1 MNATRDRIAGPAATR
16 PSPEACSQAGH
27 SSGSDKRLAPRAFG
41 GRSLDATLVLAL
53 FGALSCGYACDTTV
67 LAASSTAK
75 VFDRAAPAF
84 EEYFDYDLAGAAA
97 PGSILQLEGVLRV
110 VPENKLVIERLCRA
124 YIGYAFGFVE
134 DAIEVA
140 ELAGDYEE
148 ADRQRGR
155 ARMFYRRA
163 RDLAVHWVSLDHEG
177 FQEAVRGG
185 AEDFERWVDRNFD
198 EPEDA
203 GILLWTGY
211 SWGSFINQSKDDM
224 AAVADLPF
232 ARILVERSA
241 ELDPSYYHGAATT
254 VLAVVQTN
262 MMGGDLDRAQE
273 LFDRAFELSERHAL
287 LVHVNMARHYA
298 VKRGDRDLFLQLLRE
313 VLEAGD
319 PLPAARLS
327 NRISRRRAERYLANI
342 DRYF

>member
-1 MNATRDRIAGPAATR
+1 MNATRDPIAGTAARHTSRQPQRPPA
-16 PSPEACSQAGH
+16 QAV
-27 SSGSDKRLAPRAFG
+27 G
-41 GRSLDATLVLAL
+41 GRSLDALLVVAL
-53 FGALSCGYACDTTV
+53 FGALWCGTACDTTV
-67 LAASSTAK
+67 LAANSTAK

-124 YIGYAFGFVE
+124 YVGYTFGFVE

-140 ELAGDYEE
+140 ELAGDFEE

-163 RDLAVHWVSLDHEG
+163 RDLAVHWISLDHEG
-177 FQEAVRGG
+177 MQDAIRAG
-185 AEDFERWVDRNFD
+185 AEEFERWVRHNFND
-198 EPEDA
+198 PEDA

-224 AAVADLPF
+224 GAVADLPY

-241 ELDPSYYHGAATT
+241 SLDPRYYHGAATT
-254 VLAVVQTN
+254 FLAVVQTN
-262 MMGGDLDRAQE
+262 MMGGDLDVAQE
-273 LFDRAFELSERHAL
+273 LFDNAFELSERHAL

-298 VKRGDRDLFLQLLRE
+298 VKRGDRELFLRLLRE

-327 NRISRRRAERYLANI
+327 NRVARRRAERYLANV

>member
-1 MNATRDRIAGPAATR
+1 MNASRTRTVGTAALH
-16 PSPEACSQAGH
+16 PSLASAQGTGA
-27 SSGSDKRLAPRAFG
+27 SSHAFG
-41 GRSLDATLVLAL
+41 GRSLDAALVLAL
-53 FGALSCGYACDTTV
+53 FGVLSCGYACDTTV
-67 LAASSTAK
+67 LAANSTAK

-110 VPENKLVIERLCRA
+110 VPENKLVIERLSRA
-124 YIGYAFGFVE
+124 YVGYTFGFVE
-134 DAIEVA
+134 DMIEVA

-155 ARMFYRRA
+155 ARMFYLRA
-163 RDLAVHWVSLDHEG
+163 RDLAVHWISLDHEG
-177 FQEAVRGG
+177 FQDAVNSG
-185 AEDFERWVDRNFD
+185 AEGFERWVARNFD
-198 EPEDA
+198 KPKDA
-203 GILLWTGY
+203 AILLWAGY
-211 SWGSFINQSKDDM
+211 SWGSFINMSKDDM

-241 ELDPSYYHGAATT
+241 ALDPHYYHGAATT
-254 VLAVVQTN
+254 FLAVVQTN
-262 MMGGDLDRAQE
+262 MMGGDLDRAE
-273 LFDRAFELSERHAL
+273 ALFERAFELSDRRAL

-298 VKRGDRDLFLQLLRE
+298 VKRGDRDLFLRLLRE

-319 PLPAARLS
+319 PLPAARLA